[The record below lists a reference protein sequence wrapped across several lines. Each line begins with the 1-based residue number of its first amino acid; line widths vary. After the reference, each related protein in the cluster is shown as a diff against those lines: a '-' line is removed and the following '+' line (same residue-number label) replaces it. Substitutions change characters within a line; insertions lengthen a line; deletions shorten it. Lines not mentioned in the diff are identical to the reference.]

1 MIPCRPGAVGK
12 TRSPFVIEKIQR
24 RNRLSKLC
32 VTPRSTRS
40 FSRANCANTALIPK
54 RVRRPEDLG
63 DIFTTPEDLRTL
75 PAEDFL
81 CREPELVFET
91 TGTSGGPK
99 RVYYSYE
106 ELDFAAR
113 YEAAALY
120 ENGVRPGD
128 RVVCT
133 FDAGYW
139 ISSWVSFLA
148 CK

>member
-1 MIPCRPGAVGK
+1 MRYAAEHQK
-12 TRSPFVIEKIQR
+12 FFAR
-24 RNRLSKLC
+24 KL
-32 VTPRSTRS
+32 RERG
-40 FSRANCANTALIPK
+40 IDPK

-99 RVYYSYE
+99 RVYFSYE

-113 YEAAALY
+113 YEAAAL
-120 ENGVRPGD
+120 V
-128 RVVCT
+128 
-133 FDAGYW
+133 
-139 ISSWVSFLA
+139 
-148 CK
+148 